1 MIDSSLDRII
11 DSMIKQRDLDPQE
24 IQSKIDENIYFRYNS
39 VNLVIG
45 KRGSGK
51 TYTTLREILKL
62 ALTGHKE
69 YTQIHYITDKARD
82 DTVDKFKDAFKKAQ
96 IWFNWVP
103 VCNAEKLITAL
114 AKAKAMKQEELRGLA
129 ASEKRRKQ
137 SEEDY
142 RALCKALS
150 SNPIE
155 EEEDEASHVPQM
167 EDGLPHTIVIFDDC
181 IGLFAKNTSLA
192 RKLFEN
198 RQARITYFLLLQD
211 VTGLSASMKSNVDSL
226 RLFGGFPRHKYN
238 VLMYQ
243 MPPIDIDY
251 EDYSQLDQH
260 GWLEVDFIDGIPSL
274 HGS

>member
-1 MIDSSLDRII
+1 MYNSKLDSMI
-11 DSMIKQRDLDPQE
+11 DSMIEQRDVDPQE
-24 IQSKIDENIYFRYNS
+24 IQSKIDDNIYFRYNS

-69 YTQIHYITDKARD
+69 YTQLHYITDKARD
-82 DTVDKFKDAFKKAQ
+82 DTVDKFRDMFAKYGL
-96 IWFNWVP
+96 WFNWVP
-103 VCNAEKLITAL
+103 VCNAEKLITTL

-150 SNPIE
+150 SNPIG
-155 EEEDEASHVPQM
+155 EEDAAQASL
-167 EDGLPHTIVIFDDC
+167 EDGLPHTIAIFDDC

-211 VTGLSASMKSNVDSL
+211 VSGLSASMKSNVDSL

-243 MPPIDIDY
+243 MPPIDMDY
-251 EDYSQLDQH
+251 DDYSQLDQH

>member
-1 MIDSSLDRII
+1 MYNSKLDSMI
-11 DSMIKQRDLDPQE
+11 DSMIEQRDVDPQE
-24 IQSKIDENIYFRYNS
+24 IQSKIDDNIYFRYNS

-69 YTQIHYITDKARD
+69 YTQLHYITDKARD
-82 DTVDKFKDAFKKAQ
+82 DTVDKFRDMFAKYRL
-96 IWFNWVP
+96 WFNWVP
-103 VCNAEKLITAL
+103 VCNAEKLITTL
-114 AKAKAMKQEELRGLA
+114 AKAKAMKYEE
-129 ASEKRRKQ
+129 Q
-137 SEEDY
+137 SDEDY

-150 SNPIE
+150 CNPI
-155 EEEDEASHVPQM
+155 DGGDDDDDVPQM
-167 EDGLPHTIVIFDDC
+167 NGLPHTIVVFDDC

-226 RLFGGFPRHKYN
+226 RLFGGFPKHKFN
-238 VLMYQ
+238 VLLYQ
-243 MPPIDIDY
+243 MPPIDMDY
-251 EDYSQLDQH
+251 DDYSQLDQH
-260 GWLEVDFIDGIPSL
+260 GWLEVDFIDGDCSI
-274 HGS
+274 HQ

>member
-11 DSMIKQRDLDPQE
+11 DNMIKQRDLDPQE

-69 YTQIHYITDKARD
+69 YTQLHYITDKARD
-82 DTVDKFKDAFKKAQ
+82 DTVDKFRDAFKKAQ

-103 VCNAEKLITAL
+103 VRNAEKLITAL
-114 AKAKAMKQEELRGLA
+114 AKAKAMKQEE
-129 ASEKRRKQ
+129 Q

-155 EEEDEASHVPQM
+155 EEDDAAREASL

-211 VTGLSASMKSNVDSL
+211 VSGLSASMKSNVDSL

-243 MPPIDIDY
+243 MPPIDMDY
-251 EDYSQLDQH
+251 DDYSQLDQH

>member
-114 AKAKAMKQEELRGLA
+114 AKAKAMKQEE
-129 ASEKRRKQ
+129 Q

-155 EEEDEASHVPQM
+155 EEEDAAQASL

-243 MPPIDIDY
+243 MPPIDMDY
-251 EDYSQLDQH
+251 DDYSQLDQH
-260 GWLEVDFIDGIPSL
+260 GWLEVDFIEGIPSL

>member
-1 MIDSSLDRII
+1 MYNSKLDSMI
-11 DSMIKQRDLDPQE
+11 DSMIEQREFDPQE
-24 IQSKIDENIYFRYNS
+24 IQSKIDDNIYFRYNS

-69 YTQIHYITDKARD
+69 YTQLHYITDKARD
-82 DTVDKFKDAFKKAQ
+82 DTVDKFRDMFAKYRL
-96 IWFNWVP
+96 WFNWVP
-103 VCNAEKLITAL
+103 VCNAEKLITTL
-114 AKAKAMKQEELRGLA
+114 AKAKAMKYEE
-129 ASEKRRKQ
+129 Q
-137 SEEDY
+137 SDEDY

-150 SNPIE
+150 CNPIGG
-155 EEEDEASHVPQM
+155 DDDVNQM
-167 EDGLPHTIVIFDDC
+167 DGLPHTIVVFDDC

-226 RLFGGFPRHKYN
+226 RLFGGFPKHKFN
-238 VLMYQ
+238 VLLYQ
-243 MPPIDIDY
+243 MPPIDMDY
-251 EDYSQLDQH
+251 DDYSQLDQH
-260 GWLEVDFIDGIPSL
+260 GWLEVDFIDGDCSI
-274 HGS
+274 HQ

>member
-1 MIDSSLDRII
+1 MI
-11 DSMIKQRDLDPQE
+11 DSMIEQRDVDPQE
-24 IQSKIDENIYFRYNS
+24 IQSKIDDNIYFRYNS

-69 YTQIHYITDKARD
+69 YTQLHYITDKARD
-82 DTVDKFKDAFKKAQ
+82 DTVDKFRDMFAKYRL
-96 IWFNWVP
+96 WFNWVP
-103 VCNAEKLITAL
+103 VCNAEKLITTL
-114 AKAKAMKQEELRGLA
+114 AKAKAMKSEE
-129 ASEKRRKQ
+129 Q
-137 SEEDY
+137 SDEDY

-150 SNPIE
+150 CNPI
-155 EEEDEASHVPQM
+155 DGGDDVPQM
-167 EDGLPHTIVIFDDC
+167 NGLPHTIVVFDDC

-226 RLFGGFPRHKYN
+226 RLFGGFPKHKFN
-238 VLMYQ
+238 VLLYQ
-243 MPPIDIDY
+243 MPLPTRPTRMVR
-251 EDYSQLDQH
+251 
-260 GWLEVDFIDGIPSL
+260 G
-274 HGS
+274 